1 MLELNNLSFR
11 YSAAEQPALSNI
23 NLGITTGECIG
34 LLGANGAGKTTL
46 LSIISSLLTPNSGT
60 IEWQK
65 PRSIGLV
72 PQQLAFYSRLSVQ
85 ENLNLFADL
94 YQLRGK
100 VRQQQ
105 LESILQ
111 ATDLQPL
118 LKKYAGNL
126 SGGQQRR
133 LNFAIGVLQPAQLYL
148 LDEVTVGV
156 DSLNRQR
163 LLTYIQQLRDSGKS
177 IIYTSHYLHETE
189 AIAARIILLDH
200 GRIQCDIDTRSSL
213 KQVQQLQMRWP
224 EQLPANLAS
233 FCTGLG
239 LHAEYTRSSL
249 FIAEITEQQFLALYQ
264 FIAASAQLP
273 CKIDYSQPSLEQ
285 FYLKMTGGA
294 L

>member
-1 MLELNNLSFR
+1 MLKLNNLSFR
-11 YSAAEQPALSNI
+11 YSAAEQPVLSNI
-23 NLGITTGECIG
+23 SLAIAAGECIG

-46 LSIISSLLTPNSGT
+46 LSIISSLLAPNSGT
-60 IEWQK
+60 IEWQG

-105 LESILQ
+105 LDSILQ
-111 ATDLQPL
+111 ATDLQQL
-118 LKKYAGNL
+118 LKKYAGTL

-163 LLTYIQQLRDSGKS
+163 LLAYIQQLRDSGKS

-189 AIAARIILLDH
+189 AIAARIVLLDH
-200 GRIQCDIDTRSSL
+200 GHIQCDLDTRSSL
-213 KQVQQLQMRWP
+213 KQVQQLQMHWP
-224 EQLPANLAS
+224 EQLPANLAA
-233 FCTGLG
+233 FCTSIG
-239 LHAEYTRSSL
+239 LHGEYTSNSL

-273 CKIDYSQPSLEQ
+273 CTINYGQPSLEQ

>member
-1 MLELNNLSFR
+1 MLKLNNLSFR
-11 YSAAEQPALSNI
+11 YSAAEQPVLSNI
-23 NLGITTGECIG
+23 SLAIAAGECIG

-46 LSIISSLLTPNSGT
+46 LSIISSLLAPNSGT
-60 IEWQK
+60 IEWQG

-105 LESILQ
+105 LDSILQ

-118 LKKYAGNL
+118 LKKYAGTL

-163 LLTYIQQLRDSGKS
+163 LLAYIQQLRDSGKS

-189 AIAARIILLDH
+189 AIAARIVLLDRGH
-200 GRIQCDIDTRSSL
+200 IQCDLDTRSSL
-213 KQVQQLQMRWP
+213 KQVQQLQMHWP
-224 EQLPANLAS
+224 EQLPANLAA
-233 FCTGLG
+233 FCTSIG
-239 LHAEYTRSSL
+239 LHGEYTSSSL

-273 CKIDYSQPSLEQ
+273 CTINYGQPSLEQ